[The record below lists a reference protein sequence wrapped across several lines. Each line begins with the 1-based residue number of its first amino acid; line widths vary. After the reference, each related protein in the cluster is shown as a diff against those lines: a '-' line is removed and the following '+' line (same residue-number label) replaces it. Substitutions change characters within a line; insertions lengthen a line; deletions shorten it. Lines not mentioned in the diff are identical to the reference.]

1 MNFLKIVIYFCRML
15 NLQLPLNYIKHFF
28 AAKTRHGV
36 HSPFVYRIV
45 DQIVYNTG
53 AKSSYIPIERLRK
66 QLLSDTRTICIT
78 DLGAG
83 SHLNNKNRKKV
94 KDLAKNALKSA
105 RLAQL
110 IYRLA
115 EDFKPT
121 NIIELGTCLG
131 LTTSYLAKAAP
142 KAKIITIEGC
152 PQTAAIASENLK
164 KLNINNVKL
173 QVGNFDQLLPAV
185 IDSEKELDFVFID
198 GNHRKDATLNYFEWC
213 LPKLSNRSIVILDDI
228 YWSKGMQEAWNIV
241 KKHPRVT
248 VTIDLFWIGLV
259 FIKVGQVKEN
269 FKVKF

>member
-1 MNFLKIVIYFCRML
+1 ML

-28 AAKTRHGV
+28 SAKTRHGV

-45 DQIVYNTG
+45 DEIVYNTS
-53 AKSSYIPIERLRK
+53 AKTSYIPIERLRQ
-66 QLLSDTRTICIT
+66 QLLTDNRTISIT

-83 SHLNNKNRKKV
+83 SHLNNNKKKQV
-94 KDLAKNALKSA
+94 KSLAKNALKSA
-105 RLAQL
+105 KLAQL

-115 EDFKPT
+115 EDLRPT

-142 KAKIITIEGC
+142 KAKVISIEGC
-152 PQTAAIASENLK
+152 PETAAVAAENLK
-164 KLNINNVKL
+164 KLNITNVQLK
-173 QVGNFDQLLPAV
+173 VGNFDHLLPEV
-185 IDSEKELDFVFID
+185 IKSESELDFVFID

-213 LPKLSNRSIVILDDI
+213 LPKLSNKSIVIFDDI

-241 KKHPRVT
+241 KEHPRVT

-259 FIKVGQVKEN
+259 FIKSGQVKEH
-269 FKVKF
+269 FKVKL